1 MTKLLPLVVDLDGT
15 LIRSD
20 LLFQTFFAH
29 IKHNVLGVFDVFFW
43 LAKGKA
49 NLKAQLAKNIPIN
62 VALLPYNIDVIEFI
76 KSEKTQR
83 PIILAT
89 ASHSIYAEQIAVH
102 LDLFDRFIATD
113 KGVNLSAITKRD
125 VLVSEFGAQGFDYI
139 GNSYDDL
146 VVWKVARKA
155 YLVNTGRGLE
165 SQAREQGNVERV
177 ISCKPSQLLSLIKA
191 VRMHQWLKN
200 LLIFI
205 PLLAAHQFRNP
216 ILLLLV
222 VSAFLLFGFCASSVY
237 LLNDLFDMEDDRHHP
252 IKRERPF
259 ACGNLSVKTGMI
271 TTFFLLFTAFT
282 GSYFLL
288 PWKFTA
294 ALAGYYLLTLA
305 YSLFL
310 KRVMTADII
319 ALAVLYTLRIVAGS
333 FACGLVPT
341 FWILAFSMF
350 LFLSLAL
357 VKRYAEL
364 HDYRLKGQS
373 DKASGRGYFPS
384 DLEMISSLGASSGYL
399 SVLVLALYIQDKT
412 TITLYRNPKIICLTV
427 PLLLFWIS
435 RIWLLTH
442 RGQMNED
449 PVLFAIKDRVSVFIG
464 LLFASIFMLAI

>member
-1 MTKLLPLVVDLDGT
+1 
-15 LIRSD
+15 
-20 LLFQTFFAH
+20 
-29 IKHNVLGVFDVFFW
+29 
-43 LAKGKA
+43 
-49 NLKAQLAKNIPIN
+49 
-62 VALLPYNIDVIEFI
+62 
-76 KSEKTQR
+76 
-83 PIILAT
+83 
-89 ASHSIYAEQIAVH
+89 
-102 LDLFDRFIATD
+102 
-113 KGVNLSAITKRD
+113 
-125 VLVSEFGAQGFDYI
+125 
-139 GNSYDDL
+139 
-146 VVWKVARKA
+146 
-155 YLVNTGRGLE
+155 
-165 SQAREQGNVERV
+165 
-177 ISCKPSQLLSLIKA
+177 
-191 VRMHQWLKN
+191 
-200 LLIFI
+200 
-205 PLLAAHQFRNP
+205 
-216 ILLLLV
+216 
-222 VSAFLLFGFCASSVY
+222 
-237 LLNDLFDMEDDRHHP
+237 
-252 IKRERPF
+252 
-259 ACGNLSVKTGMI
+259 
-271 TTFFLLFTAFT
+271 
-282 GSYFLL
+282 
-288 PWKFTA
+288 
-294 ALAGYYLLTLA
+294 
-305 YSLFL
+305 
-310 KRVMTADII
+310 MTADII